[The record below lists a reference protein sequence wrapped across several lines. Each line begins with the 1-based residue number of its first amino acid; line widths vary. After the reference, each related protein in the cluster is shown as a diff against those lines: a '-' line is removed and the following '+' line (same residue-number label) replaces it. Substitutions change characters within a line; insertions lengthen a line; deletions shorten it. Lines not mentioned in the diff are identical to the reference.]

1 MHKAR
6 ENNDGTFSIGKTWML
21 DDLSSIQSFSAY
33 TPTSPM
39 EQQYKQWASNVG
51 FLVNVGKPYYWHAR
65 TSKEKEFFIGS
76 LVKIYRK
83 YTGGKVPELIGFD
96 DRERQLLVGAPPS
109 GPPSM
114 GPPGANSR
122 GPSQGP
128 ARPEVTIPPPRPVSP
143 QGGRSQSP
151 YSSRAQSRDG
161 PRCLPSEEQSLRA
174 QRSREQMT
182 RPSTGNS
189 GRSGPSPF
197 APPHHQPPPFPVDQR
212 TQPPPRS
219 ADRMAPENRMPK
231 APMHL
236 PPEPTRS
243 KDIPGSLLAAAAPTG
258 PRERP
263 SGEFEESK
271 SVASQPNS
279 RPQSSRGQVPLPEPR
294 PILRSQESSSSS
306 PDPGRNK
313 DNVRPT
319 TPKTPSAESQKA
331 TQSPGNNGGRP
342 EGPLRLPLLETSP
355 EPRDKDGTEKPLDL
369 PPTAMVAAAA
379 AVPPALKPASS
390 GASNA
395 PVMADPADAT
405 TSDSAKDAES
415 SERAPENAPTSPPL
429 SPAEPSPE
437 GEGALDAH
445 RPGLGPMIKKKQSK
459 DVVGA
464 FRKPATTQTAFKPR
478 PGGAGERLMAAAKR
492 QKAEISEPDGITGV
506 VPAPFLR
513 TNQDTENAASPEM
526 PEKETSIP
534 APSIPSPTT
543 SPAKEPPT
551 VEVTQSVADEA
562 PAVPVL
568 EIPEEPR
575 DTSRA
580 NVKVDVDERAR
591 SVSPSPHDR
600 RRRRHEDNTIKY
612 CQALGID
619 AGVLEGRGVDFDDI
633 LTDLGWNGRLNDEK
647 KIEDLEADI
656 RREIG
661 RVEATSWLGNLE
673 QQEGKVDQLA
683 RLIERT
689 VEECEELDNLLT
701 LYSHELNVSIP
712 SNSPT
717 LCPVFMGVSVS
728 YIFSSRSRLFT
739 TMCPT

>member
-21 DDLSSIQSFSAY
+21 DDLSSIQSYSAW

-51 FLVNVGKPYYWHAR
+51 FTVNVGKPYYWHAR
-65 TSKEKEFFIGS
+65 TAKEKEFFIGS

-83 YTGGKVPELIGFD
+83 YTGGKVPNLIGFD
-96 DRERQLLVGAPPS
+96 ERERQLLAGAPSS
-109 GPPSM
+109 GPPPM
-114 GPPGANSR
+114 GPPGVNAR
-122 GPSQGP
+122 GPGPGPGP
-128 ARPEVTIPPPRPVSP
+128 ARPDVTIPPPRPVSP
-143 QGGRSQSP
+143 QGGRPQSP

-161 PRCLPSEEQSLRA
+161 PRRLPSEEQSLRA

-197 APPHHQPPPFPVDQR
+197 APSQHPPPPPPFPMDQR
-212 TQPPPRS
+212 NQPPPRS
-219 ADRMAPENRMPK
+219 ADRMAPENKMPK

-236 PPEPTRS
+236 PPESARG
-243 KDIPGSLLAAAAPTG
+243 KEIPGSLLAASPTG

-263 SGEFEESK
+263 SGDFEESK
-271 SVASQPNS
+271 SATSQSDS
-279 RPQSSRGQVPLPEPR
+279 RPPSSRDQMPLPEPR
-294 PILRSQESSSSS
+294 SMFRSHDSSSSS

-313 DNVRPT
+313 DSFRPT
-319 TPKTPSAESQKA
+319 TPKTSAAESQKA
-331 TQSPGNNGGRP
+331 TQSPGSHRGRP
-342 EGPLRLPLLETSP
+342 EGPPRLPLLDTQP
-355 EPRDKDGTEKPLDL
+355 EPADKDSELSLDL
-369 PPTAMVAAAA
+369 PPAVIAA
-379 AVPPALKPASS
+379 AVPPALNPASS
-390 GASNA
+390 GAGSA
-395 PVMADPADAT
+395 PVTADPAGAL
-405 TSDSAKDAES
+405 TSDNTKETEPSEPTPDSA
-415 SERAPENAPTSPPL
+415 PISPPS
-429 SPAEPSPE
+429 SPSEPSSPS
-437 GEGALDAH
+437 GDGATGAH

-459 DVVGA
+459 DMVGA
-464 FRKPATTQTAFKPR
+464 FRKPVTTQGAFKPR

-492 QKAEISEPDGITGV
+492 QKAEMSEPDGITGV

-513 TNQDTENAASPEM
+513 TNQESENAATPDT
-526 PEKETSIP
+526 PEKETPPSVPVP
-534 APSIPSPTT
+534 ATAPAIPSPTA
-543 SPAKEPPT
+543 SPSNEPPT
-551 VEVTQSVADEA
+551 VEVTQPAADEA

-568 EIPEEPR
+568 EVPEEPR

-580 NVKVDVDERAR
+580 TVKVDANERTR

-612 CQALGID
+612 CQALGIEP
-619 AGVLEGRGVDFDDI
+619 GVLEGRGVDFDDI

-683 RLIERT
+683 RLIDRT

-701 LYSHELNVSIP
+701 LYSHELNVSP
-712 SNSPT
+712 LPQTPT
-717 LCPVFMGVSVS
+717 ICPIFKGPADLCT
-728 YIFSSRSRLFT
+728 R
-739 TMCPT
+739 